1 MRNAAAHDTEHPPGC
16 YVYKDVQEE
25 MNALAC
31 SAKSGTAQKLGDII
45 DRVWKAENLTR
56 PVALVNEIEEAFRR
70 GKAEGYT
77 QGYYE
82 GIIDERHKWLNQTYQ
97 QTKD

>member
-1 MRNAAAHDTEHPPGC
+1 MRSARNDTEHPAGQ
-16 YVYKDVQEE
+16 YIYKDVQHEI
-25 MNALAC
+25 NALAY

-56 PVALVNEIEEAFRR
+56 PVVVVNEIEEAFRR

-82 GIIDERHKWLNQTYQ
+82 GIIDERNKWLNNTYH